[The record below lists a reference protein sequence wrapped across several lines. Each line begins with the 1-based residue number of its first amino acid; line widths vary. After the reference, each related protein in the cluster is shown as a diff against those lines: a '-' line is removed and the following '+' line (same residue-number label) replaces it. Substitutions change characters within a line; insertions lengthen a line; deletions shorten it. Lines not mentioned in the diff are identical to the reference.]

1 MIKLLKKPQNF
12 EISLILRKNSI
23 PHYKYV
29 RHMQLHQKQKKN
41 VFYVYYAN
49 TDVTIFNSIA
59 FTIRNTKLKLQS
71 VSIHIAQ

>member
-1 MIKLLKKPQNF
+1 
-12 EISLILRKNSI
+12 
-23 PHYKYV
+23 
-29 RHMQLHQKQKKN
+29 MQIHQKQKN